1 MASHALSMLALIR
14 GQRAMDLAQL
24 AESIRRNRDLCSM
37 VTETASAE
45 FGWPRL
51 SVEEA
56 VVLLGGKRLYALLS
70 HPDQRGR
77 SVSEAR
83 RTIHGNSISPAANP
97 GQLEMFQGEPK

>member
-1 MASHALSMLALIR
+1 MLALIR

-24 AESIRRNRDLCSM
+24 AESIRRHRDLCSI
-37 VTETASAE
+37 VTETACEE

-70 HPDQRGR
+70 NPDQRGR
-77 SVSEAR
+77 CASQSR
-83 RTIHGNSISPAANP
+83 RTIHGNSIAPAANLR
-97 GQLEMFQGEPK
+97 QVETFQGEPK

>member
-1 MASHALSMLALIR
+1 MESYTLTMLALIR

-24 AESIRRNRDLCSM
+24 AESIRRNRDLRSI
-37 VTETASAE
+37 VIETACEE

-70 HPDQRGR
+70 RADQRGR
-77 SVSEAR
+77 SVSHAR
-83 RTIHGNSISPAANP
+83 RTIHGNSIAPAANP